1 MLFIDQ
7 DTVHQVLPPAQA
19 VEAIRQALIKGYDPA
34 QDFQRQA
41 YNIPGGQFLVMPST
55 TATATGIKVLTV
67 NHHNANHEVE
77 RIQGNYLLFQGGS
90 LSPVA
95 VIDGAA
101 LTSLR
106 TPAVSLSAIAP
117 LLTNSVA
124 PLQVLI
130 FGTGPQGRWHEK
142 VVRDLCGDK
151 RDVSVTYVS
160 RNRPDFLPEEAPEG
174 STRQWVQAGSDSAG
188 RELGRADVILCCTTA
203 SEPLFTQADVR
214 EDVMVVAVGSHT
226 PDARELDADFLSS
239 GQVIVEDLETAR
251 REAGDVIQAVA
262 QGALSYEDLILL
274 KDLVTGRVTPKRTA
288 PIIFKTTGMGW
299 EDLVLAEEIYRLV
312 RS

>member
-7 DTVHQVLPPAQA
+7 DTVEKVLALSQA
-19 VEAIRQALIKGYDPA
+19 VKAIRQALASGYDPA
-34 QDFQRQA
+34 QDFHRQA
-41 YNIPGGQFLVMPST
+41 YDIPGGQFLTMPSA

-67 NHHNANHEVE
+67 NHHNADYEVE

-101 LTSLR
+101 LTSIR
-106 TPAVSLSAIAP
+106 TPAVSLSAISP
-117 LLTNSVA
+117 LITDSSEL
-124 PLQVLI
+124 LKVLI

-142 VVRDLCGDK
+142 VVRDLCDNK
-151 RDVSVTYVS
+151 REVLVTYVS
-160 RNRPDFLPEEAPEG
+160 RNRPHYLPEDAPAG
-174 STRQWVQAGSDSAG
+174 STRQWAQAGSDRAG
-188 RELGRADVILCCTTA
+188 LELSQADLVLCCTTA
-203 SEPLFTQADVR
+203 SEPLFTRADVR

-226 PDARELDADFLSS
+226 PDARELDADFLAS

-262 QGALSYEDLILL
+262 QGALAYEDLILL
-274 KDLVTGRVTPKRTA
+274 KDCVTGSVPLKRTA

-299 EDLVLAEEIYRLV
+299 EDLVLAEEIYRLAC
-312 RS
+312 